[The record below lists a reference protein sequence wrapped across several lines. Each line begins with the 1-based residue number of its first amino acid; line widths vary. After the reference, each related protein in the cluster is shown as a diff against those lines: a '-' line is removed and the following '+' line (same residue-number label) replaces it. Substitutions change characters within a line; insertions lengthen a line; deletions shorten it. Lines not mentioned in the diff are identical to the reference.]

1 MILGWKEPLYLAA
14 RDEEA
19 DRIRGEME
27 ELTGG
32 AGAAKRRAH
41 DRDPNVPVT
50 GVAAWVN
57 LRARA
62 MRQFSVEQEL

>member
-32 AGAAKRRAH
+32 AGAAKPGHMIAIRMSR
-41 DRDPNVPVT
+41 
-50 GVAAWVN
+50 
-57 LRARA
+57 
-62 MRQFSVEQEL
+62 